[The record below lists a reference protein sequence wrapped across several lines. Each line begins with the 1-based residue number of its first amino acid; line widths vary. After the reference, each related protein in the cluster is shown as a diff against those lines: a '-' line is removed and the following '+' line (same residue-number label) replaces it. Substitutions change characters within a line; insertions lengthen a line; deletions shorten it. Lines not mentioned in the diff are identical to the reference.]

1 MIKVQNLSF
10 SYTGEYLYKNIS
22 FTIDTGRHTVLVGS
36 NGTGKTTLT
45 DMLVNPDK
53 YLYDGKIIRDEH
65 CRTGYVSQFVKH
77 EGVGEESVFD
87 YLCAD
92 FRLMQEKMDALCAEM
107 EGDAADDVYDRY
119 QQAMDEFDAVDGY
132 NYEVNIHKRLKV
144 AGLQHLENVP
154 AAKVSGGEFKLLQI
168 IRQMLRLPDLLVMDE
183 PDTFLDFDNLNA
195 LRNLINTHEG
205 TMLVVTH
212 NRFILNHCFDKVLHL
227 EDSGL
232 REFDGS
238 YTDYNFALLQMKL
251 EKQRAVD
258 KELEWIQ
265 IQQELVEK
273 LRKDATEVISPQK
286 GRALKARVS
295 YVEHLIAD
303 RTEEPYLE
311 VREPEIEFP
320 VVEYENEPEFALRV
334 TDYSL
339 AFERKLLEDVSFEIG
354 AHDKVAL
361 VGANGTGKTTML
373 CDIWEGVKAGIEKNP
388 DVKFA
393 FLSQLYGETLDED
406 NRLMDELGFDT
417 VAEADT
423 YLRDYCFPEG
433 SAPRKVRELSGGEKN
448 LLQLAKIARSDAGM
462 LLLDEPTSHLD
473 IYAQLALAKA
483 VNDYNGAVLM
493 VSHDFYSI
501 ANCVDYVLY
510 AENSTIRRQSSR
522 AFRKMIYKNYFD
534 RDYLE
539 LEQQKKELEMKI
551 SSLVRSGDYDTA
563 EAKCAELENVIAK
576 LQKR

>member
-22 FTIDTGRHTVLVGS
+22 FSIDTGRHTVLVGS
-36 NGTGKTTLT
+36 NGTGKTTLA
-45 DMLVNPDK
+45 DMLVNPEH
-53 YLYDGKIIRDEH
+53 YLYDGKILRDDH

-77 EGVGEESVFD
+77 EGVGDESVFD

-92 FRLMQEKMDALCAEM
+92 FRRMQEKMDTLCAEM

-119 QQAMDEFDAVDGY
+119 QHAMDEFDAVDGY

-144 AGLQHLENVP
+144 AGLRHLENVP

-195 LRNLINTHEG
+195 LRNLINSHEG

-258 KELEWIQ
+258 KELEWIE

-311 VREPEIEFP
+311 VREPEIVFP
-320 VVEYENEPEFALRV
+320 VVEYESKPEFALKV

-339 AFERKLLEDVSFEIG
+339 SFERKLLEDVSFEIG

-361 VGANGTGKTTML
+361 VGANGTGKTTLL
-373 CDIWEGVKAGIEKNP
+373 CDIWAGIKAGIEKNP
-388 DVKFA
+388 NVKFA
-393 FLSQLYGETLDED
+393 FLSQLYGETLNED
-406 NRLMDELGFDT
+406 NTLMDELDFNT
-417 VAEADT
+417 VNEADS
-423 YLRDYCFPEG
+423 YLRAYCFPEG
-433 SAPRKVRELSGGEKN
+433 SAVRKVKELSGGEKN

-473 IYAQLALAKA
+473 IYAQLALERA

-510 AENSTIRRQSSR
+510 AENGTIRRQSSR

-551 SSLVRSGDYDTA
+551 SSLVRSGDYIVA